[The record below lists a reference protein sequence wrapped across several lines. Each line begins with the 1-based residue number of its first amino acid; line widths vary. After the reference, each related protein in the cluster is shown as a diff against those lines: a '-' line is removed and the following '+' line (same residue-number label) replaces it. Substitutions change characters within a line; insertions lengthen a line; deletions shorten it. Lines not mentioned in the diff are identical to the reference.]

1 VIPVTGYV
9 PNVPE
14 YACLDVETTGLDAK
28 NCRILE
34 IAVVIVDDGCVAEEW
49 TTLVNPAVDEIGPTH
64 IHGITQRDLIGA
76 PAFAEVAGDLV
87 KLLEGRIP
95 VAHNAS
101 FDVGFLSSEWDNC
114 LNLGPLGLTALDT
127 LRLARALGLPGKLS
141 ALAESIGVDL
151 THAHQALD
159 DTRAL
164 AEVLVILL
172 ARADAAGIRVEHP
185 DPYFLPTIFGPS
197 PTGRTKARPP
207 LAA

>member
-1 VIPVTGYV
+1 V
-9 PNVPE
+9 PD
-14 YACLDVETTGLDAK
+14 YACLDVETTGLDAS

-34 IAVVIVDDGCVAEEW
+34 IAVVLLDDDRVVHEW
-49 TTLVNPAVDEIGPTH
+49 TTLVNPVIDEIGPTH
-64 IHGITQRDLIGA
+64 IHGITQDDLIGA

-87 KLLEGRIP
+87 QLLEGRVP

-101 FDVGFLSSEWDNC
+101 FDVGFLSAEWDNC
-114 LNLGPLGLTALDT
+114 FNFGPLGLTALDT
-127 LRLARALGLPGKLS
+127 LRLSRELGLPGKLS
-141 ALAESIGVDL
+141 ALAEAIGVDL

-172 ARADAAGIRVEHP
+172 ARADVAGIAVEHP

-197 PTGRTKARPP
+197 PSGRKKARPP
-207 LAA
+207 LGV